1 MDFQKRSIGVPVK
14 AATRLQPQRVYVHVE
29 DFKKRESAG
38 PGPKDAFSGIPVF
51 KQIRH

>member
-14 AATRLQPQRVYVHVE
+14 AATRLQPQRVCVYVE
-29 DFKKRESAG
+29 DFKNRENAG